1 MDAEDE
7 RELLNKIQALEEG
20 QAELKRQVSK
30 LQRRGSSS
38 HQPAEQSSSASAS
51 RRTGMSAARRPR
63 HHMMAVQS
71 LGQAAHVLDLQ
82 GKVLY
87 W

>member
-7 RELLNKIQALEEG
+7 RELLNKIRALEEG

-51 RRTGMSAARRPR
+51 RRTGMSAR

>member
-7 RELLNKIQALEEG
+7 RELLKKIRALEEG

-38 HQPAEQSSSASAS
+38 QQPAEQSSSAS
-51 RRTGMSAARRPR
+51 RCTT
-63 HHMMAVQS
+63 
-71 LGQAAHVLDLQ
+71 
-82 GKVLY
+82 
-87 W
+87 

>member
-38 HQPAEQSSSASAS
+38 HQPAEQSSSAS